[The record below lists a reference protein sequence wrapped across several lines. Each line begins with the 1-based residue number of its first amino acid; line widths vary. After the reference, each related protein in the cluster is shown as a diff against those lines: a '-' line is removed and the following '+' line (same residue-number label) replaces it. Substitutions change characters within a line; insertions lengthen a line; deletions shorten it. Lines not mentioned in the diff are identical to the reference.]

1 MLLGQTIVTIQSA
14 FASLRV
20 LCCMDSVDSLT
31 GFANSQH
38 SAVYVLREAAFCC
51 PKPEQSMDAIL
62 DPTLSALSIAVGMK
76 II

>member
-20 LCCMDSVDSLT
+20 LCCMDSMDSLT

-51 PKPEQSMDAIL
+51 PNPEQLMDAII
-62 DPTLSALSIAVGMK
+62 DPTLSASSIASGVK